1 MSYDVIETLVATKKK
16 EMQPASIV
24 QLEGEIQFTKYL
36 PLEMSMKV
44 EPKFADLQRYVKDF
58 GRCVKRIQDDFIL
71 CGYFLNLIKREGLYR
86 YCIEEGLQ
94 GYTNFYKFCE
104 EKLGVAQTTAKRL
117 IAINEHF

>member
-1 MSYDVIETLVATKKK
+1 
-16 EMQPASIV
+16 MQPASIV
-24 QLEGEIQFTKYL
+24 QLEGDLQFTKYL
-36 PLEMSMKV
+36 PLEVPTKV
-44 EPKFADLQRYVKDF
+44 FPKFEDLQRYVNDF
-58 GRCVKRIQDDFIL
+58 GRCAKRIQEDFIL

-117 IAINEHF
+117 TPSRAFKL